1 MTDAQVL
8 TLFGLFLLGLLAT
21 LLVVRALRGARGA
34 GDHDALPAGPE
45 ATVIV
50 DGSNVMHWGGDPSLA
65 VLLRVLDAL
74 RDLGHVPAVVF
85 DANVGYKLFDRFHGH
100 DAMARA
106 LEMPERLIL
115 VVDRGDVADTAI
127 LAVADEANLP
137 VVSNDRFREWSV
149 QYPWVKKKGRILRG
163 AYDNGAVTWTHPRR

>member
-50 DGSNVMHWGGDPSLA
+50 DGSNVMHWGGDP
-65 VLLRVLDAL
+65 
-74 RDLGHVPAVVF
+74 
-85 DANVGYKLFDRFHGH
+85 
-100 DAMARA
+100 
-106 LEMPERLIL
+106 
-115 VVDRGDVADTAI
+115 
-127 LAVADEANLP
+127 
-137 VVSNDRFREWSV
+137 
-149 QYPWVKKKGRILRG
+149 
-163 AYDNGAVTWTHPRR
+163 